1 MEMGEE
7 RRRGMLDGIMPAM
20 VTPFD
25 ARGEIDAGA
34 TEAVVERCIEAG
46 VDGLSILGSTG
57 EFPHLSVEERRS
69 FAERVI
75 GLVDGR
81 VRVVVG
87 VGSPSTREAA
97 KLVRHAEERGADATL
112 CVPPF
117 YFKVGEKA
125 LFQHFAAVA
134 RATELPML
142 VYNFPLLTGLDLSP
156 KLVSRLASEVPN
168 IAGLKD
174 TVTEHAHTLDVLG
187 EVKPE
192 NPEFSVLVGFEEQ
205 ILPNLLAG
213 GDGAISG
220 LANVAPELFVGLVR
234 AFRDGDLEEAADRHR
249 RVLALL
255 RLGKL
260 SDPVVGAVKAA
271 MQRLGVG
278 LSPEV
283 RGPALPFS
291 SEAYDELDSILD
303 SAGLRTAGGV

>member
-1 MEMGEE
+1 MMI
-7 RRRGMLDGIMPAM
+7 DGIMPAM

-25 ARGEIDAGA
+25 ERGEIDAGA
-34 TEAVVERCIEAG
+34 TEMVVERCIDAG

-57 EFPHLSVEERRS
+57 EFPHLGFEERQD

-75 GLVDGR
+75 EIVGGR
-81 VRVVVG
+81 VKVVVG
-87 VGSPSTREAA
+87 VGSTSTREAA
-97 KLVRHAEERGADATL
+97 ELARHAAGAGAGADATL

-125 LFQHFAAVA
+125 LFRHFSTVA
-134 RATELPML
+134 RAAELPML

-156 KLVSRLASEVPN
+156 RLVSRLASEVPN

-174 TVTEHAHTLDVLG
+174 TVTEHTHTLDVLG
-187 EVKPE
+187 EVKSA
-192 NPEFSVLVGFEEQ
+192 NPDFSVLVGFEEQ

-234 AFRDGDLEEAADRHR
+234 AFREGDLAEAADRHR

-255 RLGKL
+255 GLAKL
-260 SDPVVGAVKAA
+260 SDPVPGAVKAA

-278 LSPEV
+278 ISPSV
-283 RGPALPFS
+283 RGPALPLPPES
-291 SEAYDELDSILD
+291 YEEMDGILE
-303 SAGLRTAGGV
+303 SAGLQSAGV

>member
-1 MEMGEE
+1 
-7 RRRGMLDGIMPAM
+7 MLDGIMPAM

-25 ARGEIDAGA
+25 ARGEIDAEA

-87 VGSPSTREAA
+87 VGSTSTREATEFA
-97 KLVRHAEERGADATL
+97 RHAEGRGADATL

-291 SEAYDELDSILD
+291 SEAYDELDGILD